1 MKKLMPTELQW
12 KDFKLHPQ
20 KTAFILGSSPS
31 IIDEPLHLLNNKIVY
46 LVNKSW
52 KALEMGLIHKCNGLM
67 YAGLQSWIEHI
78 DEMKEYGLDAIPK
91 FYSDLV
97 VNSHEFK
104 EHASVRD
111 KYYMFPKRKAVSLGH
126 AIKGK
131 HLPNTFEDGIGKT
144 GSVTLDMIIICY
156 LLGFKQIYILGMDCD
171 YTSAKS
177 HFYEGNTWDNHNA
190 APTIRENIRRGLLTL
205 IEMLAERGVNVVQ
218 LSRGWKPITT
228 DDGKIPTDRLENV
241 VQGLVRRRAIGVLE
255 EKFWPLQGDCIEH
268 ISVARKM
275 SDKLIALC
283 PSSDVAKV
291 MASLRFVDDTFI
303 SKGEKGLHKIKN
315 LYPNDNV
322 RMFNASGDI
331 GDVI

>member
-1 MKKLMPTELQW
+1 MPTQLQW
-12 KDFKLHPQ
+12 EDFKLHPQ

-31 IIDEPLHLLNNKIVY
+31 IIDEPLHLLNGKIVY

-52 KALEMGLIHKCNGLM
+52 KALEMGLIHKCNGIM

-104 EHASVRD
+104 EHASERD

-126 AIKGK
+126 AIKEK

-156 LLGFKQIYILGMDCD
+156 LLGFKQIYVLGMDCD

-190 APTIRENIRRGLLTL
+190 APTLRENIRSGLLTL

-255 EKFWPLQGDCIEH
+255 EKFWPLQGDYIEY
-268 ISVARKM
+268 ISIARKM

-283 PSSDVAKV
+283 PSSDVAKI

-303 SKGEKGLHKIKN
+303 STSGDGLSKIKKK
-315 LYPNDNV
+315 YPNDNI

-331 GDVI
+331 GDII

>member
-31 IIDEPLHLLNNKIVY
+31 LIDEPLHLLNGKIVY

-52 KALEMGLIHKCNGLM
+52 KALEMGLIHKCNGIM

-104 EHASVRD
+104 EHASKRD
-111 KYYMFPKRKAVSLGH
+111 TYYMFPKRKAVSLGH

-190 APTIRENIRRGLLTL
+190 APTIRENIRSGLLTL
-205 IEMLAERGVNVVQ
+205 IQMLVERGVNVVQ
-218 LSRGWKPITT
+218 LSRGFKPVTP
-228 DDGKIPTDRLENV
+228 DDINIPTDRLENV
-241 VQGLVRRRAIGVLE
+241 VQGIIKPRTIGVLE
-255 EKFWPLQGDCIEH
+255 EKFWPLQGDCIQH
-268 ISVARKM
+268 ISTARKM

-283 PSSDVAKV
+283 PSSDIAKV
-291 MASLRFVDDTFI
+291 MASLRFVDETFI
-303 SKGEKGLHKIKN
+303 STSGDGLNKIKKK
-315 LYPNDNV
+315 YPNDNI
-322 RMFNASGDI
+322 RMFGFDGSREE
-331 GDVI
+331 

>member
-1 MKKLMPTELQW
+1 MTKELQW
-12 KDFKLHPQ
+12 EDFKLHPQ

-31 IIDEPLHLLNNKIVY
+31 IIDEPLHLLNGKIVY

-52 KALEMGLIHKCNGLM
+52 KALEMGLIHKCNGIM

-104 EHASVRD
+104 EYASERD

-156 LLGFKQIYILGMDCD
+156 LLGFKQIYVLGMDCD

-190 APTIRENIRRGLLTL
+190 SPTIRENIRSGLLTL

-255 EKFWPLQGDCIEH
+255 EKFWPLQGDCIEY
-268 ISVARKM
+268 ISIARKM

-315 LYPNDNV
+315 LHPNDNV

-331 GDVI
+331 GDII

>member
-52 KALEMGLIHKCNGLM
+52 KALEMGLIHKCNGMM

-104 EHASVRD
+104 EHASKRD

-126 AIKGK
+126 AITGR

-315 LYPNDNV
+315 LHPNDNV

>member
-1 MKKLMPTELQW
+1 MPTELQW

-31 IIDEPLHLLNNKIVY
+31 LIDEPLHLLNGKIVY

-52 KALEMGLIHKCNGLM
+52 KALEMGLIHKCNGIM

-104 EHASVRD
+104 EHASERD
-111 KYYMFPKRKAVSLGH
+111 TYYMFPKRKAVSLGH

-190 APTIRENIRRGLLTL
+190 APTIRENIRSGLLAL

-218 LSRGWKPITT
+218 LSRGFKPMTP
-228 DDGKIPTDRLENV
+228 DDINIPTDRLENV
-241 VQGLVRRRAIGVLE
+241 VKGMVKPKAIGVLE
-255 EKFWPLQGDCIEH
+255 ENFYPLQSKYLDKIE
-268 ISVARKM
+268 VARKK

-283 PSSDVAKV
+283 LDNDSAKI
-291 MASLRFVDDTFI
+291 MSALRFVDDTVV
-303 SKGEKGLHKIKN
+303 STGESGLQKIKE

-322 RMFNASGDI
+322 RMYGASGNI
-331 GDVI
+331 GDII

>member
-1 MKKLMPTELQW
+1 MPKELQW
-12 KDFKLHPQ
+12 EDFKLHPQ

-52 KALEMGLIHKCNGLM
+52 KALEMGLIHKCNGMM

-104 EHASVRD
+104 EHASKREQ
-111 KYYMFPKRKAVSLGH
+111 YYMFPKRKATSLGRD
-126 AIKGK
+126 IKGGY
-131 HLPNTFEDGIGKT
+131 LPETFTDGIGKT

-156 LLGFKQIYILGMDCD
+156 LLGFKQIYVLGMDCD
-171 YTSAKS
+171 YTSAKA

-190 APTIRENIRRGLLTL
+190 APTTRENVRSRLLTL
-205 IEMLAERGVNVVQ
+205 IELLVERGVNVVQ
-218 LSRGWKPITT
+218 LSRGFKPLTPQ
-228 DDGKIPTDRLENV
+228 DERIPIDRLENV
-241 VQGLVRRRAIGVLE
+241 VQGLVRSRSIGVLE
-255 EKFWPLQGDCIEH
+255 ENFYPLNSTYIEH
-268 ISVARKM
+268 ISNARKE

-283 PSSDVAKV
+283 SNTDAAKV

-303 SKGEKGLHKIKN
+303 SKDEKGLYKIKE

-322 RMFNASGDI
+322 RMYGVLGDI
-331 GDVI
+331 GDII